1 MKTATI
7 TTVLALAAIA
17 AGCTTTPERSRNLA
31 DPHVQG
37 KTLAQQVCSNCHG
50 VDGNSVSPN
59 FPKLAAQPDE
69 YIADQLTRFRSHRR
83 ADPEGFEY
91 MWGISRHL
99 TDNQIKELA
108 AYFSTQTSRPLE
120 SGNPRLIAEGRNIFE
135 SGLPAQGVPPCST
148 CHGDHGQGNG
158 QFPRVAYQ
166 HSDYVI
172 KQLAVFQRTDQRPDG
187 VAMKAITH
195 SLSQQNMEA
204 VAAYLQQM
212 PAK

>member
-7 TTVLALAAIA
+7 TALLVLTAVF
-17 AGCTTTPERSRNLA
+17 AGCSTSPQRSRNLA
-31 DPHVQG
+31 NPAVSG
-37 KTLAQQVCSNCHG
+37 TTLAQQVCSNCHG
-50 VDGNSVSPN
+50 IDGNSISPN

-69 YIADQLTRFRSHRR
+69 YIANQLKFFRNHRR

-91 MWGISRHL
+91 MWGISHHL
-99 TDNQIKELA
+99 TDEQIQGLA
-108 AYFSTQTSRPLE
+108 AYFSAQKSRPLE
-120 SGNPRLIAEGRNIFE
+120 PGNPKLIAEGRNIFD
-135 SGLPAQGVPPCST
+135 SGLPAQGAPPCST

-158 QFPRVAYQ
+158 QFPRIAYQ
-166 HSDYVI
+166 HADYVI
-172 KQLAVFQRTDQRPDG
+172 KQLTVFQRTDQRPDG

-195 SLSQQNMEA
+195 SLSRQNMEA